1 MEKYYRLSKKERNGT
16 LMFGDY
22 ITERAHDKRLL
33 GKDST
38 ADLYQAAGYHFRNFC
53 GKEKCRLSDLN
64 STLVMDFA
72 NYLQSLRL
80 KTNTINSYLSSLR
93 AIFNAALRSRLV
105 KVKEHPFGWL
115 KLKREITAKRAV
127 SVDIIKQI
135 AAVDLKKDRKL
146 ELASDLSLF
155 GFMAYGMP
163 FVDIVHLKKEN
174 INGDEIIY
182 NRHKTGVQIRIKMTT
197 GMQLLMDKYKN
208 EGPYVFPVLTDGTDY
223 QGYKSLLAGHN
234 RTLKKIG
241 ELLHVPVKLTSYVM
255 RHTWASEALRCNIP
269 IAVISQ
275 AMGHTSEKTTRIY
288 LAQLD
293 VSVLNKANRVVTDG
307 LETLL
312 IEKQFHLFAK

>member
-16 LMFGDY
+16 RVFGDY
-22 ITERAHDKRLL
+22 INERAHDKRLL

-64 STLVMDFA
+64 STLIMDFT
-72 NYLQSLRL
+72 NYLQCLRL

-93 AIFNAALRSRLV
+93 AIFNAALRSQLV
-105 KVKEHPFGWL
+105 KVKDHPFGEL
-115 KLKREITAKRAV
+115 KLKREVTAKRAV

-146 ELASDLSLF
+146 ELAADLSLF

-174 INGDEIIY
+174 ISGDEIIY

-197 GMQLLMDKYKN
+197 GMQLLMEKYQN
-208 EGPYVFPVLTDGTDY
+208 EGPYIFPVLTDGTDY
-223 QGYKSLLAGHN
+223 QGYKLLLAGHN
-234 RTLKKIG
+234 RSLKKIG
-241 ELLHVPVKLTSYVM
+241 ELLNVPAKLTSYVM

-293 VSVLNKANRVVTDG
+293 VSVLNKANQVVTGG

-312 IEKQFHLFAK
+312 TGKQCHLFAK